1 MHAIRATGAFGYS
14 GIVVDRGDVTPEQFQ
29 RLLADNKA
37 CQDGIG
43 AINSRVLSLE
53 VRINELSHDASE
65 LKRDLE
71 GRMGDPDHPGIRAR
85 VRKIEERLQIIQD
98 TQAEHGRVLK
108 AIDAFMTRGEVIF
121 QKWNNVEQQTLGG
134 RKTLYVVGG
143 VLLASNGAILATLF
157 QLFGV
162 R

>member
-1 MHAIRATGAFGYS
+1 
-14 GIVVDRGDVTPEQFQ
+14 VDRGDVTPEQFQ

-85 VRKIEERLQIIQD
+85 VRKIEERLVQIHE
-98 TQAEHGRVLK
+98 TQAEHGRTLK
-108 AIDAFMTRGEVIF
+108 TLDAFVSRGETF
-121 QKWNNVEQQTLGG
+121 FEEWNNIKQQGIGG
-134 RKTLYVVGG
+134 RKTLYVIGG
-143 VLLASNGAILATLF
+143 LLIAGQGLTLGALF